1 MFKIVVRNK
10 GARKP
15 GSITLNNALSIA
27 PFMTVSVRDCKLG
40 GMKRVL
46 DAFSGAGGFSLGFEM
61 AGFEVVG
68 ALEIDKWA
76 TDTFSYNHPDAKVVT
91 ADITKF
97 SDAQIVEI
105 FGALKPDVIIGGP
118 PCQGYSLANSNAG
131 DPKDP
136 RNSLFKEFV
145 RFGKLL
151 NPQVMIMENVP
162 NLLKAKTANGE
173 MVKDIIIN
181 AFEEIG
187 YHVEVSVLSATDFG
201 VPQIRRRVFFV
212 ASKKKL
218 AKPFPEPTHEVK
230 PAGIL
235 DLNNGLLRT
244 PTLWE
249 AISDLPVLAAREGAE
264 IQPYSS
270 EPETELQ
277 RVHRGK
283 SKQLHNHKAMNH
295 SKRMVE
301 RFASMVSGQSG
312 SDVAEHLRPIKRN
325 SSEISKTVYD
335 QNNRRMFHDRPCH
348 TIAASFYAN
357 FVHPFQNRN
366 FTAREGARIQTF
378 PDSYVFLGKPTV
390 VSHKLLAREG
400 RVAEKYLCQYSQI
413 GNAVPPLLS
422 KAIAANLLK
431 QMGVEN

>member
-1 MFKIVVRNK
+1 M
-10 GARKP
+10 
-15 GSITLNNALSIA
+15 
-27 PFMTVSVRDCKLG
+27 
-40 GMKRVL
+40 RVL
-46 DAFSGAGGFSLGFEM
+46 DTFSGAGGFSLGFEM

-76 TDTFSYNHPDAKVVT
+76 TDTFTYNHPNARVIK
-91 ADITKF
+91 ADITEF
-97 SDAQIVEI
+97 SDDHII
-105 FGALKPDVIIGGP
+105 DTFGELKPDVIIGGP
-118 PCQGYSLANSNAG
+118 PCQGYSVANSNAG

-151 NPQVMIMENVP
+151 TPEVMIMENVP
-162 NLLKAKTANGE
+162 NLLKAKTASGE
-173 MVKDIIIN
+173 MVKDIIIQ
-181 AFEEIG
+181 ALEDIG

-201 VPQIRRRVFFV
+201 VPQIRRRVFFI

-218 AKPFPEPTHEVK
+218 AKPFPEPTHELK
-230 PAGIL
+230 PDGIL
-235 DLNNGLLRT
+235 DIDNGLLRT

-249 AISDLPVLAAREGAE
+249 AISDLPVLAASEGGE
-264 IQPYSS
+264 MQPYPSD
-270 EPETELQ
+270 PETELQ
-277 RVHRGK
+277 RLLRGK

-312 SDVAEHLRPIKRN
+312 SDVAEHLKPIKRN
-325 SSEISKTVYD
+325 SSEISEKVYD

-400 RVAEKYLCQYSQI
+400 RVEEKHLCQYSQI
-413 GNAVPPLLS
+413 GNAVPPFLS
-422 KAIAANLLK
+422 KAIAVNLLK
-431 QMGVEN
+431 QLGVKN